1 MVNEDETSL
10 TRQKQSSVNFKV
22 VQVLTGILYT
32 WLIIVHLV
40 GITFFAK
47 GFLLTRLVL
56 DDRSECQVLPNGTR
70 TTSSTGCWH
79 PKQFEKAV
87 IILIDALR
95 YDFTVPFQPDDAQ
108 SRPGHYHD
116 ALPFMYNTAVSRP
129 ENAFLLPFIA
139 DPPTT
144 TLQRL
149 KGLTTG
155 SLPTFIEAGT
165 NFAGSAIDEDNLIT
179 QFRTSG
185 LRTVHV
191 GDDTWHALF
200 PEHFDSN
207 LSRAYDSFN
216 VPDLH
221 SVDNGVIEH
230 VFPYIESSI
239 SSQWDILIG
248 HCLGV
253 DHVGH
258 RFGPDHPAMREKL
271 NQMDRMIQNLTQAID
286 DRTLLVV
293 MGDHGM
299 DSQGNH
305 GGESDEEVEAA
316 LWMYSRT
323 PRFGRSSPGNAP
335 PATAKERPIRQID
348 LVPTLALL
356 LGVPIPFNNLG
367 SPIEEAFS
375 GPGQPSW
382 NNLANVNLLN
392 FDQIQKY
399 QQQYSSKKA
408 LEASSQQLEAQKS
421 ISTLLQDTRSPDGRL
436 IYQTVKLWQMETLS
450 MYRRLWA
457 NFNIVDMTHGI
468 ELSAFSLLVLLLL
481 SRATMSDVA
490 NSLPQLLRRLG
501 FGLAFSIWTGPVL
514 QFLFPEH
521 FSIISGMA
529 YGTVVG
535 TYVASCDFFWHVRK
549 SIRIPMPSSFW
560 SWICVVFTL
569 TQAAGFAANSFTIY
583 EDTISLFFL
592 TTFGVFAVA
601 SSLRQASRADR
612 ILGTYHSILFIL
624 QTRLASYSKLCR
636 EETMPGCRSTFY
648 TGSNNSDA
656 LLHLAIPYTISLL
669 LPELI
674 KAFYKSTASF
684 EGSAGF
690 WIGFAF
696 RMGLLCIAIVWTAEA
711 AENGRWLENRI
722 SDSNLRN
729 IRLGF
734 AWTAL
739 AIAIPVGGATFI
751 WAKPCINLLLR
762 DKQTSSSSS
771 EPGLKSDPNRP
782 QLTILG
788 YANTYGARYALLL
801 PIIVLCTSLTLPPM
815 GQMSIAICIWQIF
828 SLLEILDTNGLNPP
842 PTSTSTHQSP
852 KSYTIGPIILAI
864 LGSFHFFKTGHAATL
879 ASIQWSSPFI
889 ALPTLT
895 YPWAPLLLLL
905 NTLGP
910 QILCAAA
917 VPLTVLWKRP
927 VKTGDGSGRNGI
939 WNQCLTAMLTH
950 ILYYAVMALAT
961 TLWAGHLRRHLML
974 YRVFMPRYLMAQ
986 MVLVVVDLVM
996 LLLCLGSV
1004 RVVGVSV
1011 GDVFGY

>member
-1 MVNEDETSL
+1 
-10 TRQKQSSVNFKV
+10 
-22 VQVLTGILYT
+22 
-32 WLIIVHLV
+32 
-40 GITFFAK
+40 
-47 GFLLTRLVL
+47 
-56 DDRSECQVLPNGTR
+56 
-70 TTSSTGCWH
+70 
-79 PKQFEKAV
+79 
-87 IILIDALR
+87 
-95 YDFTVPFQPDDAQ
+95 
-108 SRPGHYHD
+108 
-116 ALPFMYNTAVSRP
+116 MYNTAVHQP
-129 ENAFLLPFIA
+129 QNAFLLPFIA

-200 PEHFDSN
+200 PDHFDSN

-230 VFPYIESSI
+230 VFPYIQSAI

-258 RFGPDHPAMREKL
+258 RFGPNHPAMREKL
-271 NQMDRMIQNLTQAID
+271 HQMDQMVQNLTQVVD
-286 DRTLLVV
+286 DTTLLVV

-316 LWMYSRT
+316 LWMYSST
-323 PRFGRSSPGNAP
+323 PRFGRVSPLNTP
-335 PATAKERPIRQID
+335 PMTAKDRPVRQID

-356 LGVPIPFNNLG
+356 LGLPIPFNNLG

-375 GPGQPSW
+375 GPGKPNW
-382 NNLANVNLLN
+382 NNLADVNLLN
-392 FDQIQKY
+392 FDQIRKY
-399 QQQYSSKKA
+399 QQQYSSKKH
-408 LEASSQQLEAQKS
+408 LEASPRQLEAQTS
-421 ISTLLQDTRSPDGRL
+421 ISNLLQGGQRPDGKL
-436 IYQTVKLWQMETLS
+436 LYQTVKSWQTETLS

-457 NFNIVDMTHGI
+457 NFNTVDMTHGI
-468 ELSAFSLLVLLLL
+468 ELSAFSLLILLLL
-481 SRATMSDVA
+481 SRASMSDMA
-490 NSLPQLLRRLG
+490 DSLPQLLRRLG
-501 FGLAFSIWTGPVL
+501 FGFAFTLWTGPVL
-514 QFLFPEH
+514 HFLLPEH
-521 FSIISGMA
+521 FSTISGMA
-529 YGTVVG
+529 YGTVIG
-535 TYVASCDFFWHVRK
+535 TFIASCDFLWHQRK
-549 SIRIPMPSSFW
+549 WIRIPTPNSFW
-560 SWICVVFTL
+560 SWTSAVFTL

-612 ILGTYHSILFIL
+612 ILGTYHSVLFIL

-648 TGSNNSDA
+648 AGSNTSTA
-656 LLHLAIPYTISLL
+656 SWHLAIPYIISLL

-674 KAFYKSTASF
+674 KAFYKGTASF

-711 AENGRWLENRI
+711 AENGRWLEGRL
-722 SDSNLRN
+722 SDANLRTV
-729 IRLGF
+729 RLAL
-734 AWTAL
+734 AWSAL
-739 AIAIPVGGATFI
+739 AIAVPVGGATFI

-762 DKQTSSSSS
+762 DQRTPSSSGDSG
-771 EPGLKSDPNRP
+771 PKADPSRP

-801 PIIVLCTSLTLPPM
+801 PILVICTSLTLPPM
-815 GQMSIAICIWQIF
+815 GQMSTAICTWQIF
-828 SLLEILDTNGLNPP
+828 SLLEILDTNGLISP
-842 PTSTSTHQSP
+842 PTSNSTHRSP

-889 ALPTLT
+889 ALRTLT
-895 YPWAPLLLLL
+895 YPWAPFLLLF

-950 ILYYAVMALAT
+950 TLYYAVMALAM

-986 MVLVVVDLVM
+986 MVLVVVDSVM

-1011 GDVFGY
+1011 GEVFGY